1 MNHAKYSAEQVA
13 DVLTECKGMITIA
26 AKRLGCVPNTVR
38 RYVRDYACCRQAL
51 EDAREA
57 MGDTAELALYKA
69 IQDGEGWAI
78 AFYLRT
84 QGRNRGYVE
93 RQEIDG
99 LLKHIDLTNLST
111 EQLERLANGDDPIQI
126 LLGR

>member
-1 MNHAKYSAEQVA
+1 MTGERYSAERVA
-13 DVLTECKGMITIA
+13 EVLTECKGMITVA

-69 IQDGEGWAI
+69 ISNGEGWAI

-84 QGRNRGYVE
+84 QGRGRGYVE
-93 RQEIDG
+93 RQEVTGKDG
-99 LLKHIDLTNLST
+99 GPVRTT
-111 EQLERLANGDDPIQI
+111 VVVEWPEDDSA
-126 LLGR
+126 